1 MLRGKSKKLEEN
13 DDSNVKQRKPK
24 CARCRNHGLISWL
37 RGHKRECRY
46 RDCFCVKCSLIA
58 ERQRVMAAQVALKR
72 QQAAEDA
79 IALCMAKVT
88 TGQKIN
94 RLPPGKIFGMTVT
107 DPDTNK
113 NNKEGNPV
121 TLDTSTNNPPEDS
134 NDCIEKEEHNIFE
147 LKNQEKNEET
157 KSEHEGSGIS
167 LFPKIKEKLIKKT
180 DCAVSQ
186 TSMETLVRLFPN
198 TKLSVLQL
206 VLQRCGQDL
215 LKAIEYFSCTEK
227 SSTIDSHCPGI
238 SAFHPPKIDQ
248 LPEVL
253 NQDLKNSSKTFT
265 LPPLHPTNH
274 LGESYCLLNVI
285 SEPVAKNFENTN
297 FCGNNF
303 SFGKSGTSR
312 IDRESSIALNLQYNH
327 YFDSGLQYN
336 HQLREHHQFTDFSQ
350 RPSILHLPPFI
361 PNIPCVQPNCLL
373 CYKFA

>member
-1 MLRGKSKKLEEN
+1 MLRVKSKKLEEN
-13 DDSNVKQRKPK
+13 DDSSVKQRKPK

-113 NNKEGNPV
+113 KNKEGNSEAKCSSNDKN
-121 TLDTSTNNPPEDS
+121 TPEDNANS
-134 NDCIEKEEHNIFE
+134 IETEDNNSFE

-157 KSEHEGSGIS
+157 KTDG
-167 LFPKIKEKLIKKT
+167 LFLKTKEKLVKKT

-186 TSMETLVRLFPN
+186 TSMETLIRLFPN

-215 LKAIEYFSCTEK
+215 LKAIEYFSCNEK
-227 SSTIDSHCPGI
+227 SATIDSHCPSV
-238 SAFHPPKIDQ
+238 SAFHPPKVDR
-248 LPEVL
+248 LPEIS
-253 NQDLKNSSKTFT
+253 NPDMKTPPKTFT
-265 LPPLHPTNH
+265 LPSLHPTNH

-285 SEPVAKNFENTN
+285 SEPVSKNFESTN

-303 SFGKSGTSR
+303 PFGKSGNSR
-312 IDRESSIALNLQYNH
+312 IDRESIALNLQYNH

-336 HQLREHHQFTDFSQ
+336 HQFAEFSQ